1 MTTDKM
7 KGANEQL
14 LTPIEMLV
22 KNNLAQN
29 ASPNEIAQNI
39 IKAIASSNA
48 IFYAREGELSL
59 LTAPARVLITLIM
72 EPAITRRALSMYL
85 GITEAAIQKSLN
97 TLIKYGL
104 IAKTKVGPRNVYE
117 IDAKAFLNL
126 SDISHIITAITS
138 ISAEEEEEDPF

>member
-72 EPAITRRALSMYL
+72 EPGITRRALSMYL

-97 TLIKYGL
+97 TLIKYRL
-104 IAKTKVGPRNVYE
+104 KTK
-117 IDAKAFLNL
+117 
-126 SDISHIITAITS
+126 H
-138 ISAEEEEEDPF
+138 